1 MITENYCSFSH
12 QSDSISVWWFIGDV
26 LQMNR
31 HSGTVGSWFLLIG
44 FILYG
49 TKPWKNTT
57 ENVELSEFVFSLH
70 VLIIFILY
78 ASMWLHYMF
87 SLFCQKEPTE
97 RTRFGELFGRW
108 RGTQLIYLV
117 RHHRHGSYNLEKVLN
132 FSSHLEK
139 SLNSLEV
146 LEKYL
151 ISLLGL

>member
-1 MITENYCSFSH
+1 
-12 QSDSISVWWFIGDV
+12 
-26 LQMNR
+26 MNR
-31 HSGTVGSWFLLIG
+31 HSGTVGSWFLHIG

-97 RTRFGELFGRW
+97 RTRFRELFGR
-108 RGTQLIYLV
+108 
-117 RHHRHGSYNLEKVLN
+117 
-132 FSSHLEK
+132 
-139 SLNSLEV
+139 
-146 LEKYL
+146 
-151 ISLLGL
+151 